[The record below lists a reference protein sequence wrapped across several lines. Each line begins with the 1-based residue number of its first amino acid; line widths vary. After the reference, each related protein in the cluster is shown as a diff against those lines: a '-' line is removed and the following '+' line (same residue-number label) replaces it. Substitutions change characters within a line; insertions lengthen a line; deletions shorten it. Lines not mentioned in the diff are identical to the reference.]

1 MPTTE
6 GGDIGPASLQ
16 ISCKGSQQPVA
27 GAPGGVCS
35 AVTHGSTITDAAHAK
50 QNQRG
55 GPCPRLPRTREALP
69 SPPRGGAQAGPEP
82 RPPPQSPG
90 CDRAPRGMPGA
101 SRLLGPLTVAGLMVT
116 MGEVA
121 VVTTTAVRL
130 SGDLALNNG
139 PAKWG

>member
-1 MPTTE
+1 MLNRTNEAGHVPACR
-6 GGDIGPASLQ
+6 GHVRHSGPR
-16 ISCKGSQQPVA
+16 P
-27 GAPGGVCS
+27 
-35 AVTHGSTITDAAHAK
+35 
-50 QNQRG
+50 
-55 GPCPRLPRTREALP
+55 
-69 SPPRGGAQAGPEP
+69 GGAQAGPEP

-90 CDRAPRGMPGA
+90 CDRSTRAPRGMPGA